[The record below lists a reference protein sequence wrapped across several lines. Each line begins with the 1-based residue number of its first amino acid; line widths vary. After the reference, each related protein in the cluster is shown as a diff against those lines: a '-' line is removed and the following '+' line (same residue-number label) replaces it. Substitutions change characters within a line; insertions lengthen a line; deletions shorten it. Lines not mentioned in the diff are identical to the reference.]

1 MREISGE
8 RLGIALR
15 TLAQD
20 LVSERRRVTQ
30 LERENQ
36 ELRRELEQLR
46 HSVADRDVEAV
57 LSD

>member
-8 RLGIALR
+8 RLGTALR

-30 LERENQ
+30 LERENR

-46 HSVADRDVEAV
+46 DSVADRDVEAV

>member
-8 RLGIALR
+8 RLGTALR

-30 LERENQ
+30 LERENRD
-36 ELRRELEQLR
+36 LRRELAQLR
-46 HSVADRDVEAV
+46 HSVADRDAEAV

>member
-8 RLGIALR
+8 RLGTALR

-30 LERENQ
+30 LERENR

-46 HSVADRDVEAV
+46 HSVADREIEAV